1 MEKMLKE
8 QEKETK
14 HERQVQAVV
23 TSQVV
28 ERSVRHFDDDLQ
40 SDSEEP
46 DNYSDDEEE
55 ASGDEGVESGEY
67 DADEEEMEDESD

>member
-23 TSQVV
+23 ASQV

-46 DNYSDDEEE
+46 DN
-55 ASGDEGVESGEY
+55 
-67 DADEEEMEDESD
+67 